1 MAAKRNLNNSTN
13 EDKTGTSKSSGKAR
27 KKDQTIEDKQRELSE
42 RCKTDIEKELKSK
55 RRRSSIILFA
65 IGVLMALFTIIGFI
79 GSLNRAEGDSLN
91 LLDMIYSFLC
101 GMFGFTVFFTGP
113 ILIYVAVLIA
123 TDKSRTSILTKILQ
137 LSGGIVI
144 LSTAI
149 QIFFVGSVG
158 EGTTDFFGAV
168 ASLYSDGTRL
178 TGGGIIGGVPAWLL
192 LLFGNVGAIVMII
205 LIAFVFVMLISRK
218 SLMDFL
224 GAVGKPVKKVAVTA
238 KEKHAQHKEEMEAYR
253 LEQEQQRLQAESERK
268 EKIIELESNAVGT
281 PATTLQE
288 RHDENIEEQKK
299 DSDNFINEINNY
311 NGKVSPKPEEAV
323 QQSNE
328 HLPEIAPES
337 DVHMSC
343 DKLPDLPVADN
354 NGSVQKAQSIT
365 ADKQED
371 SEPIPEYF
379 PPLPIYPPEEVNPV
393 EAALN
398 SFIEETNSE
407 QNSSV
412 QREEQFVNDVNA
424 PVAPPAEAPF
434 IADNTDSGI
443 AGTTTAGI
451 TDSAAEQ
458 EDNQDGD
465 TSDSDKLYT
474 VTLNEEDHPL
484 PPTALLDE
492 IMPGKAQEDIDR
504 ELETNANTIVEAL
517 RSFGVQTKCIGTC
530 RGPSVTRYEL
540 QPAAG
545 VKISK
550 ITGLADDISLNLA
563 SSGIRIEAPI
573 PNKPAVGIEV
583 PNKIRDTVPFRQLIE
598 SSDIAEKKSKLAAV
612 LGKDISGGIVI
623 ADIAEMPHLLIAGTT
638 GSGKSVC
645 VNSIIM
651 SILFRS
657 KPEDVKFIMIDP
669 KAVEFMAYNGIPH
682 LLIPVVTDP
691 KKAAGALN
699 WAVGEMLKRY
709 SMFSEYNVRNIHGY
723 NALAAKDPEMDKM
736 SQTVI
741 FIDELADLIMASKN
755 EVEDSICRLAQM
767 ARAAGMHLVIATQRP
782 TVDVVTGLI
791 KANIPSRIA
800 LKVSSGTDSR
810 VIMDEQGAEK
820 LLGKGDMLFKSVSMP
835 KPIRVQGCWI
845 SDKEVERVVD
855 FLKNKFEL
863 DYDDDV
869 MKEVERQAELVKG
882 NDKSSDSVGFESGDI
897 DVSDDK
903 LEDAIRIVVENG
915 QASVSTLQRKLKLGF
930 GRAARLVDVMEE
942 MGIVGPSQGSK
953 PREVLMTKEQYY
965 ERQMNKQQ

>member
-550 ITGLADDISLNLA
+550 ITGLADDIALNLA

-645 VNSIIM
+645 VN
-651 SILFRS
+651 
-657 KPEDVKFIMIDP
+657 V
-669 KAVEFMAYNGIPH
+669 IPH

-691 KKAAGALN
+691 KKAAGALT

>member
-1 MAAKRNLNNSTN
+1 MAAKRNISADTAKDTTKTN
-13 EDKTGTSKSSGKAR
+13 TRKRSNASDKNQQEYLER
-27 KKDQTIEDKQRELSE
+27 RREELEKQQR
-42 RCKTDIEKELKSK
+42 SK

-65 IGVLMALFTIIGFI
+65 IGVLLVLFTIIGLI
-79 GSLNRAEGDSLN
+79 SGMGRSEGDSLN
-91 LLDMIYSFLC
+91 MLDMIYSFLC
-101 GMFGFTVFFTGP
+101 GVFGFTVFFTGP
-113 ILIYVAVLIA
+113 ILIYVAILIA
-123 TDKSRTSILTKILQ
+123 TDKSRTSILTKLLQ

-158 EGTTDFFGAV
+158 EGTTDFIGAV

-178 TGGGIIGGVPAWLL
+178 TGGGIIGGLPAWILL
-192 LLFGNVGAIVMII
+192 MFGNVGAIVIII

-224 GAVGKPVKKVAVTA
+224 GAVGKPVKKAAVTA
-238 KEKHAQHKEEMEAYR
+238 KEKHAQHKEEMEALR
-253 LEQEQQRLQAESERK
+253 REQEQLRLQAESENK
-268 EKIIELESNAVGT
+268 ERLAQLEMNTVGSEK
-281 PATTLQE
+281 TTLKDRQK
-288 RHDENIEEQKK
+288 ENIEEQKK
-299 DSDNFINEINNY
+299 DSDNFINELKNY
-311 NGKVSPKPEEAV
+311 NGIVSPKPDEAV
-323 QQSNE
+323 QQSSE
-328 HLPEIAPES
+328 KLPDIAPES
-337 DVHMSC
+337 DIHTSC
-343 DKLPDLPVADN
+343 EKLPDLPAMTDKSADSTVEN
-354 NGSVQKAQSIT
+354 ADYEKQISNVNAESKDIVCDT
-365 ADKQED
+365 AGTVD
-371 SEPIPEYF
+371 EY
-379 PPLPIYPPEEVNPV
+379 PPLPDYPPEEVNPV

-398 SFIEETNSE
+398 SFIEEANGE
-407 QNSSV
+407 QETIR
-412 QREEQFVNDVNA
+412 QREEQFVNDVSTPVSEPVDTVVGKTIGDNA
-424 PVAPPAEAPF
+424 
-434 IADNTDSGI
+434 ADEHSD
-443 AGTTTAGI
+443 
-451 TDSAAEQ
+451 
-458 EDNQDGD
+458 EDEI
-465 TSDSDKLYT
+465 SEKLYT
-474 VTLNEEDHPL
+474 VTIDPDNHPL

-550 ITGLADDISLNLA
+550 ITGLADDIALNLA

-598 SSDIAEKKSKLAAV
+598 SNEIAEKKSKLAAV
-612 LGKDISGGIVI
+612 LGKDISGEIVI

-657 KPEDVKFIMIDP
+657 KPEEVRFIMIDP

-723 NALAAKDPEMDKM
+723 NSLADKDPDMKKM
-736 SQTVI
+736 EQIVI

-835 KPIRVQGCWI
+835 KPTRVQGCWI

>member
-1 MAAKRNLNNSTN
+1 MAAKRNISADTAKDTTKTN
-13 EDKTGTSKSSGKAR
+13 TKKRSNASDKNQQEYLERR
-27 KKDQTIEDKQRELSE
+27 KEELEKQQR
-42 RCKTDIEKELKSK
+42 SK

-65 IGVLMALFTIIGFI
+65 IGVLLVLFTIIGLI
-79 GSLNRAEGDSLN
+79 SGMGRSEGDSLN
-91 LLDMIYSFLC
+91 MLDMIYSFLC
-101 GMFGFTVFFTGP
+101 GVFGFTVFFTGP

-158 EGTTDFFGAV
+158 KGTTDFFGAV

-178 TGGGIIGGVPAWLL
+178 TGGGIIGGLPAWVLL
-192 LLFGNVGAIVMII
+192 MFGNVGAIVIII

-224 GAVGKPVKKVAVTA
+224 GAVGKPVKKAAVTA
-238 KEKHAQHKEEMEAYR
+238 KEKHAQHKEEMEALR
-253 LEQEQQRLQAESERK
+253 REQEQLRLQAESENK
-268 EKIIELESNAVGT
+268 ERLAQLEMNTVGSEK
-281 PATTLQE
+281 TTLKDRQK
-288 RHDENIEEQKK
+288 ENIEEQKK
-299 DSDNFINEINNY
+299 DSDNFINELKNY
-311 NGKVSPKPEEAV
+311 NGIVSPKPDEAV
-323 QQSNE
+323 RQSDE
-328 HLPEIAPES
+328 KLPDIAPES
-337 DVHMSC
+337 DIHTSFE
-343 DKLPDLPVADN
+343 KLPDLPAMTDKSTDSAVENADHEKQISN
-354 NGSVQKAQSIT
+354 VNAESKDIVCNT
-365 ADKQED
+365 AGTVDD
-371 SEPIPEYF
+371 Y
-379 PPLPIYPPEEVNPV
+379 PPLPDYPPEEVNPV

-398 SFIEETNSE
+398 SFIEEASSE
-407 QNSSV
+407 QETIR
-412 QREEQFVNDVNA
+412 QREEQFVNDVSA
-424 PVAPPAEAPF
+424 PVSESVDTVVGKTIGDNA
-434 IADNTDSGI
+434 ADEHSD
-443 AGTTTAGI
+443 
-451 TDSAAEQ
+451 
-458 EDNQDGD
+458 EDEI
-465 TSDSDKLYT
+465 SEKLYT
-474 VTLNEEDHPL
+474 VTIDPDDHPL

-550 ITGLADDISLNLA
+550 ITGLADDIALNLA

-598 SSDIAEKKSKLAAV
+598 SSEIAEKKSKLAAV
-612 LGKDISGGIVI
+612 LGKDISGEIVI

-657 KPEDVKFIMIDP
+657 KPEEVRFIMIDP

-723 NALAAKDPEMDKM
+723 NSLADKDPDMKKM
-736 SQTVI
+736 EQIVI

-835 KPIRVQGCWI
+835 KPTRVQGCWI

>member
-1 MAAKRNLNNSTN
+1 MAAKRNISADTAKDTTKTN
-13 EDKTGTSKSSGKAR
+13 TKKRSNASDKNQQEYLER
-27 KKDQTIEDKQRELSE
+27 RREELEKQQR
-42 RCKTDIEKELKSK
+42 SK

-65 IGVLMALFTIIGFI
+65 IGVLLVLFTIIGLI
-79 GSLNRAEGDSLN
+79 SGMGRSEGDSLN
-91 LLDMIYSFLC
+91 MLDMIYSFLC
-101 GMFGFTVFFTGP
+101 GVFGFTVFFTGP
-113 ILIYVAVLIA
+113 VLIYVAVLIA

-158 EGTTDFFGAV
+158 EGTTDFIGAV

-178 TGGGIIGGVPAWLL
+178 TGGGIIGGLPAWILL
-192 LLFGNVGAIVMII
+192 MFGNVGAIVIII

-224 GAVGKPVKKVAVTA
+224 GAVGKPVKKAAVTA
-238 KEKHAQHKEEMEAYR
+238 KEKHAQHKEEMEALR
-253 LEQEQQRLQAESERK
+253 REQEQLRLQAESENK
-268 EKIIELESNAVGT
+268 ERLAQLEMNTVGSEK
-281 PATTLQE
+281 TTLKDRQK
-288 RHDENIEEQKK
+288 ENIEEQKK
-299 DSDNFINEINNY
+299 DSDNFINELKNY
-311 NGKVSPKPEEAV
+311 NGIVSPKPDEAV
-323 QQSNE
+323 QQSGE
-328 HLPEIAPES
+328 KLPDIAPES
-337 DVHMSC
+337 DIHTSC
-343 DKLPDLPVADN
+343 EKLPDLPAMTDKSADSTVEN
-354 NGSVQKAQSIT
+354 ADYEKQISNVNAESKDIVCET
-365 ADKQED
+365 AGTVD
-371 SEPIPEYF
+371 EY
-379 PPLPIYPPEEVNPV
+379 PPLPDYPPEEVNPV

-398 SFIEETNSE
+398 SFIEEANGE
-407 QNSSV
+407 QETIR
-412 QREEQFVNDVNA
+412 QREEQFVNDVSA
-424 PVAPPAEAPF
+424 PVSEPVDTVVGKTIGDNA
-434 IADNTDSGI
+434 ADEHSD
-443 AGTTTAGI
+443 
-451 TDSAAEQ
+451 
-458 EDNQDGD
+458 EDEI
-465 TSDSDKLYT
+465 SEKLYT
-474 VTLNEEDHPL
+474 VTIDPDNHPL

-550 ITGLADDISLNLA
+550 ITGLADDIALNLA

-598 SSDIAEKKSKLAAV
+598 SNEIAEKKSKLAAV
-612 LGKDISGGIVI
+612 LGKDISGEIVI

-657 KPEDVKFIMIDP
+657 KPEEVRFIMIDP

-723 NALAAKDPEMDKM
+723 NSLADKDPDMKKM
-736 SQTVI
+736 EQIVI
-741 FIDELADLIMASKN
+741 FIDELADLIMALKN

-835 KPIRVQGCWI
+835 KPTRVQGCWI

>member
-1 MAAKRNLNNSTN
+1 MAAKRNISADTAKDTTKTN
-13 EDKTGTSKSSGKAR
+13 TRKRSNASDKNQQEYLER
-27 KKDQTIEDKQRELSE
+27 RREELEKQQR
-42 RCKTDIEKELKSK
+42 SK

-65 IGVLMALFTIIGFI
+65 IGVLLVLFTIIGLI
-79 GSLNRAEGDSLN
+79 SGMGRSEGDSLN
-91 LLDMIYSFLC
+91 MLDMIYSFLC
-101 GMFGFTVFFTGP
+101 GVFGFTVFFTGP
-113 ILIYVAVLIA
+113 VIIYVAVLIA

-158 EGTTDFFGAV
+158 EGTTDFIGAV

-178 TGGGIIGGVPAWLL
+178 TGGGIIGGLPAWILL
-192 LLFGNVGAIVMII
+192 MFGNVGAIVIII

-224 GAVGKPVKKVAVTA
+224 GAVGKPVKKAAVTA
-238 KEKHAQHKEEMEAYR
+238 KEKHAQHKEEMEALR
-253 LEQEQQRLQAESERK
+253 REQEQLRLQAESENK
-268 EKIIELESNAVGT
+268 ERLAQLEMNTVGSEK
-281 PATTLQE
+281 TTLKDRQK
-288 RHDENIEEQKK
+288 ENIEEQKK
-299 DSDNFINEINNY
+299 DSDNFINELKNY
-311 NGKVSPKPEEAV
+311 NGIVSPKPDEAV
-323 QQSNE
+323 QQSSE
-328 HLPEIAPES
+328 KLPDIAPES
-337 DVHMSC
+337 DIHTSC
-343 DKLPDLPVADN
+343 EKLPDLPAMTDKSADSTVEN
-354 NGSVQKAQSIT
+354 ADYEKQISNVNAESKDIVCDT
-365 ADKQED
+365 AGTVD
-371 SEPIPEYF
+371 EY
-379 PPLPIYPPEEVNPV
+379 PPLPDYPPEEVNPV

-398 SFIEETNSE
+398 SFIEEANGE
-407 QNSSV
+407 QETIR
-412 QREEQFVNDVNA
+412 QREEQFVNDVSTPVSEPVDTVVGKTIGDNA
-424 PVAPPAEAPF
+424 
-434 IADNTDSGI
+434 ADEHSD
-443 AGTTTAGI
+443 
-451 TDSAAEQ
+451 
-458 EDNQDGD
+458 EDEI
-465 TSDSDKLYT
+465 SEKLYT
-474 VTLNEEDHPL
+474 VTIDPDNHPL

-550 ITGLADDISLNLA
+550 ITGLADDIALNLA

-598 SSDIAEKKSKLAAV
+598 SNEIAEKKSKLAAV
-612 LGKDISGGIVI
+612 LGKDISGEIVI

-657 KPEDVKFIMIDP
+657 KPEEVRFIMIDP

-723 NALAAKDPEMDKM
+723 NSLADKDPDMKKM
-736 SQTVI
+736 EQIVI

-835 KPIRVQGCWI
+835 KPTRVQGCWI

-903 LEDAIRIVVENG
+903 LEDAIRIVAENG

>member
-1 MAAKRNLNNSTN
+1 MAAKRNISADTAKDTTKTN
-13 EDKTGTSKSSGKAR
+13 TKKRSNASDKNQQEYLER
-27 KKDQTIEDKQRELSE
+27 RREELEKQQR
-42 RCKTDIEKELKSK
+42 SK

-65 IGVLMALFTIIGFI
+65 IGVLLVLFTIIGLI
-79 GSLNRAEGDSLN
+79 SGMGRSEGDSLN
-91 LLDMIYSFLC
+91 MLDMIYSFLC
-101 GMFGFTVFFTGP
+101 GVFGFTVFFTGP
-113 ILIYVAVLIA
+113 VIIYVAVLIA

-158 EGTTDFFGAV
+158 EGTTDFIGAV

-178 TGGGIIGGVPAWLL
+178 TGGGIIGGLPAWILL
-192 LLFGNVGAIVMII
+192 MFGNVGAIVIII

-224 GAVGKPVKKVAVTA
+224 GAVGKPVKKAAVTA
-238 KEKHAQHKEEMEAYR
+238 KEKHAQHKEEMEALR
-253 LEQEQQRLQAESERK
+253 REQEQLKLQAESENK
-268 EKIIELESNAVGT
+268 ERLAQLEMNTVGSEK
-281 PATTLQE
+281 TTLKDRQK
-288 RHDENIEEQKK
+288 ENIEEQKK
-299 DSDNFINEINNY
+299 DSDNFINELKNY
-311 NGKVSPKPEEAV
+311 NGIVSPKPDEAV
-323 QQSNE
+323 QQSSE
-328 HLPEIAPES
+328 KLPDIAPES
-337 DVHMSC
+337 DIHTSC
-343 DKLPDLPVADN
+343 EKLPDLPAMTDKSADSTVEN
-354 NGSVQKAQSIT
+354 ADHEKQISNVNAESKDIVCDT
-365 ADKQED
+365 AGTVD
-371 SEPIPEYF
+371 EY
-379 PPLPIYPPEEVNPV
+379 PPLPDYPPEEVNPV

-398 SFIEETNSE
+398 SFIEEANGE
-407 QNSSV
+407 QETIR
-412 QREEQFVNDVNA
+412 QREEQFVNDVSA
-424 PVAPPAEAPF
+424 PVSEPVDTVVGKTIGDNA
-434 IADNTDSGI
+434 ADEHSD
-443 AGTTTAGI
+443 
-451 TDSAAEQ
+451 
-458 EDNQDGD
+458 EDEI
-465 TSDSDKLYT
+465 SEKLYT
-474 VTLNEEDHPL
+474 VTIDPDDHPL

-550 ITGLADDISLNLA
+550 ITGLADDIALNLA

-598 SSDIAEKKSKLAAV
+598 SNEIAEKKSKLAAV
-612 LGKDISGGIVI
+612 LGKDISGEIVI

-657 KPEDVKFIMIDP
+657 KPEEVRFIMIDP

-723 NALAAKDPEMDKM
+723 NSLADKDPDMKKM
-736 SQTVI
+736 EQIVI

-835 KPIRVQGCWI
+835 KPTRVQGCWI

>member
-1 MAAKRNLNNSTN
+1 MAAKRNISADTAKDTTKTN
-13 EDKTGTSKSSGKAR
+13 TKKRSNASDKNQQEYLER
-27 KKDQTIEDKQRELSE
+27 RREELEKQQR
-42 RCKTDIEKELKSK
+42 SK

-65 IGVLMALFTIIGFI
+65 IGVLLVLFTIIGLI
-79 GSLNRAEGDSLN
+79 SGMGRSEGDSLN
-91 LLDMIYSFLC
+91 MLDMIYSFLC
-101 GMFGFTVFFTGP
+101 GVFGFTVFFTGP
-113 ILIYVAVLIA
+113 VIIYVAVLIA

-158 EGTTDFFGAV
+158 EGTTDFIGAV

-178 TGGGIIGGVPAWLL
+178 TGGGIIGGLPAWILL
-192 LLFGNVGAIVMII
+192 MFGNVGAIVIII

-224 GAVGKPVKKVAVTA
+224 GAVGKPVKKAAVTA
-238 KEKHAQHKEEMEAYR
+238 KEKHAQHKEEMEALR
-253 LEQEQQRLQAESERK
+253 REQEQLRLQAESENK
-268 EKIIELESNAVGT
+268 ERLAQLEMNTVGSEK
-281 PATTLQE
+281 TTLKDRQK
-288 RHDENIEEQKK
+288 ENIEEQKK
-299 DSDNFINEINNY
+299 DSDNFINELKNY
-311 NGKVSPKPEEAV
+311 NGIVSPKPDEAV
-323 QQSNE
+323 QQSDE
-328 HLPEIAPES
+328 KLPDIAPES
-337 DVHMSC
+337 DIHTSC
-343 DKLPDLPVADN
+343 EKLPDLPAMTDKSTDSTVENADYEKQISN
-354 NGSVQKAQSIT
+354 VNAESKDIVCDT
-365 ADKQED
+365 AGTVD
-371 SEPIPEYF
+371 EY
-379 PPLPIYPPEEVNPV
+379 PPLPDYPPEEVNPV

-398 SFIEETNSE
+398 SFIEEANGE
-407 QNSSV
+407 QETIR
-412 QREEQFVNDVNA
+412 QREEQFVNDVSTPVSEPVDTVVGKTIGDNA
-424 PVAPPAEAPF
+424 
-434 IADNTDSGI
+434 ADEHSD
-443 AGTTTAGI
+443 
-451 TDSAAEQ
+451 
-458 EDNQDGD
+458 EDEI
-465 TSDSDKLYT
+465 SEKLYT
-474 VTLNEEDHPL
+474 VTIDPDNHPL

-550 ITGLADDISLNLA
+550 ITGLADDIALNLA

-598 SSDIAEKKSKLAAV
+598 SNEIAEKKSKLAAV
-612 LGKDISGGIVI
+612 LGKDISGEIVI

-657 KPEDVKFIMIDP
+657 KPEEVRFIMIDP

-723 NALAAKDPEMDKM
+723 NSLADKDPDMKKM
-736 SQTVI
+736 EQIVI

-835 KPIRVQGCWI
+835 KPTRVQGCWI

>member
-1 MAAKRNLNNSTN
+1 MAAKRNISADTAKDTTKTN
-13 EDKTGTSKSSGKAR
+13 TKKRSNASDKNQQEYLER
-27 KKDQTIEDKQRELSE
+27 RREELEKQQR
-42 RCKTDIEKELKSK
+42 SK

-65 IGVLMALFTIIGFI
+65 IGVLLVLFTIIGLI
-79 GSLNRAEGDSLN
+79 SGMGRSEGDSLN
-91 LLDMIYSFLC
+91 MLDMIYSFLC
-101 GMFGFTVFFTGP
+101 GVFGFTVFFTGP
-113 ILIYVAVLIA
+113 VLIYVAVLIA

-158 EGTTDFFGAV
+158 EGTTDFIGAV

-178 TGGGIIGGVPAWLL
+178 TGGGIIGGLPAWILL
-192 LLFGNVGAIVMII
+192 MFGNVGAIVIII

-224 GAVGKPVKKVAVTA
+224 GAVGKPVKKAAVTA
-238 KEKHAQHKEEMEAYR
+238 KEKHAQHKEEMEALR
-253 LEQEQQRLQAESERK
+253 REHEQLRLQAESENK
-268 EKIIELESNAVGT
+268 ERLAQLEMNTVGSEK
-281 PATTLQE
+281 TTLKDRQK
-288 RHDENIEEQKK
+288 ENIEEQKK
-299 DSDNFINEINNY
+299 DSDNFINELKNY
-311 NGKVSPKPEEAV
+311 NGIVSPKPDEAV
-323 QQSNE
+323 QQSDE
-328 HLPEIAPES
+328 KLPDIAPES
-337 DVHMSC
+337 DIHTSC
-343 DKLPDLPVADN
+343 EKLPDLPAMTDKSADSTVEN
-354 NGSVQKAQSIT
+354 ADYEKQISNVNAESKDIVCET
-365 ADKQED
+365 AGTVD
-371 SEPIPEYF
+371 EY
-379 PPLPIYPPEEVNPV
+379 PPLPDYPPEEVNPV

-398 SFIEETNSE
+398 SFIEEANGE
-407 QNSSV
+407 QKTIR
-412 QREEQFVNDVNA
+412 QREEQFVNDVSTPVSEPVDTVVGKTIGDNA
-424 PVAPPAEAPF
+424 ADEHSAEDE
-434 IADNTDSGI
+434 IS
-443 AGTTTAGI
+443 
-451 TDSAAEQ
+451 E
-458 EDNQDGD
+458 
-465 TSDSDKLYT
+465 KLYT
-474 VTLNEEDHPL
+474 VTIDPDNHPL

-550 ITGLADDISLNLA
+550 ITGLADDIALNLA

-598 SSDIAEKKSKLAAV
+598 SNEIAEKKSKLAAV
-612 LGKDISGGIVI
+612 LGKDISGEIVI

-657 KPEDVKFIMIDP
+657 KPEEVRFIMIDP

-723 NALAAKDPEMDKM
+723 NSLADKDPDMKKM
-736 SQTVI
+736 EQIVI

-835 KPIRVQGCWI
+835 KPTRVQGCWI

>member
-1 MAAKRNLNNSTN
+1 MAAKRNINADTAK
-13 EDKTGTSKSSGKAR
+13 DTAKTTKRQSNAEKKQQEYLERR
-27 KKDQTIEDKQRELSE
+27 KEEM
-42 RCKTDIEKELKSK
+42 EKEQRSK

-65 IGVLMALFTIIGFI
+65 IGVLLLLFTIIGLI
-79 GSLNRAEGDSLN
+79 SGMSRSEGDSLN
-91 LLDMIYSFLC
+91 MLDMIYSFLC
-101 GMFGFTVFFTGP
+101 GVFGFTVFFTGP
-113 ILIYVAVLIA
+113 IVIYVAVLIA
-123 TDKSRTSILTKILQ
+123 TDKSRTSIFTKVLQ
-137 LSGGIVI
+137 LSGGIII

-149 QIFFVGSVG
+149 QIIFVGSVG
-158 EGTTDFFGAV
+158 KGTTDFFGAIG
-168 ASLYSDGTRL
+168 SLYTDGVDL
-178 TGGGIIGGVPAWLL
+178 IGGGIIGGLPAWLL
-192 LLFGNVGAIVMII
+192 LLFGNVGAVVMII

-224 GAVGKPVKKVAVTA
+224 GAVGKPMKKAAVTA
-238 KEKHAQHKEEMEAYR
+238 KEKHAQHKEEMEALR
-253 LEQEQQRLQAESERK
+253 REQEQLRLQAESENK
-268 EKIIELESNAVGT
+268 ERLAQLEMNTVGSEK
-281 PATTLQE
+281 TTLKDRQK
-288 RHDENIEEQKK
+288 ENIKEQKK
-299 DSDNFINEINNY
+299 DSDNFINELNNY
-311 NGKVSPKPEEAV
+311 NGIVSPKPDEAV

-328 HLPEIAPES
+328 KLPDIAPES
-337 DVHMSC
+337 DIHTSC
-343 DKLPDLPVADN
+343 EKLPELPNTAKNIAENTAANTTDENRESKPAEEIKDTAAVAVN
-354 NGSVQKAQSIT
+354 T
-365 ADKQED
+365 ADD
-371 SEPIPEYF
+371 Y
-379 PPLPIYPPEEVNPV
+379 PPLPDYPPEEVNPV

-398 SFIEETNSE
+398 SFIEETNGE
-407 QNSSV
+407 QEAIR
-412 QREEQFVNDVNA
+412 QREEQFVSDVSA
-424 PVAPPAEAPF
+424 PVLHPAEPPAEE
-434 IADNTDSGI
+434 N
-443 AGTTTAGI
+443 TAGNDGI
-451 TDSAAEQ
+451 KQSGEDAE
-458 EDNQDGD
+458 
-465 TSDSDKLYT
+465 DKLYT
-474 VTLNEEDHPL
+474 VTIDPDDHPL

-492 IMPGKAQEDIDR
+492 IMPGKTQEDINK
-504 ELETNANTIVEAL
+504 ELETNATTIVEAL

-550 ITGLADDISLNLA
+550 ITGLADDIALNLA
-563 SSGIRIEAPI
+563 ASGIRIEAPI

-598 SSDIAEKKSKLAAV
+598 SPEIAEKKSKLAAV
-612 LGKDISGGIVI
+612 LGKDISGEIVI

-657 KPEDVKFIMIDP
+657 KPEEVRFIMIDP

-682 LLIPVVTDP
+682 LLIPVVTDA
-691 KKAAGALN
+691 KKAAGALS

-709 SMFSEYNVRNIHGY
+709 SLFSEYNVRNIHGY
-723 NALAAKDPEMDKM
+723 NSLADKDPDMKKM
-736 SQTVI
+736 EQIVI

-800 LKVSSGTDSR
+800 LKVSSGIDSR
-810 VIMDEQGAEK
+810 TIMDEQGAEK
-820 LLGKGDMLFKSVSMP
+820 LLGRGDMLFKSVSMP
-835 KPIRVQGCWI
+835 KPTRVQGCWI

-855 FLKNKFEL
+855 FLKTKFTL

-869 MKEVERQAELVKG
+869 IKEVERQAELVKG
-882 NDKSSDSVGFESGDI
+882 NDKSSDNSGFDSGDI

>member
-1 MAAKRNLNNSTN
+1 MAAKRNISADTAKDTTKTN
-13 EDKTGTSKSSGKAR
+13 TKKRSNASDKNQQEYLER
-27 KKDQTIEDKQRELSE
+27 RREELEKQQRA
-42 RCKTDIEKELKSK
+42 K

-65 IGVLMALFTIIGFI
+65 IGVLLVLFTIIGLI
-79 GSLNRAEGDSLN
+79 SGMSRSEGDSLN
-91 LLDMIYSFLC
+91 MLDMIYSFLC
-101 GMFGFTVFFTGP
+101 GVFGFTVFFTGP
-113 ILIYVAVLIA
+113 VLIYVAVLIA

-158 EGTTDFFGAV
+158 EGTTDFIGAV

-178 TGGGIIGGVPAWLL
+178 TGGGIIGGLPAWILL
-192 LLFGNVGAIVMII
+192 MFGNVGAIVIII

-224 GAVGKPVKKVAVTA
+224 GAVGKPVKKAAVTA
-238 KEKHAQHKEEMEAYR
+238 KEKHAQHKEEMEALR
-253 LEQEQQRLQAESERK
+253 REQEQLRLQAESENK
-268 EKIIELESNAVGT
+268 ERLAQLEMNTVGSEK
-281 PATTLQE
+281 TTLKDRQK
-288 RHDENIEEQKK
+288 ENIEEQKK
-299 DSDNFINEINNY
+299 DSDNFINELKNY
-311 NGKVSPKPEEAV
+311 NGIVSPKPDEAV
-323 QQSNE
+323 QQSSE
-328 HLPEIAPES
+328 KLPDIAPES
-337 DVHMSC
+337 DIHTSC
-343 DKLPDLPVADN
+343 EKLPDLPAMTDKSADSTVEN
-354 NGSVQKAQSIT
+354 ADYEKQISNVNAESKDIVCDT
-365 ADKQED
+365 AGTVD
-371 SEPIPEYF
+371 EY
-379 PPLPIYPPEEVNPV
+379 PPLPDYPPEEVNPV

-398 SFIEETNSE
+398 SFIEEANGE
-407 QNSSV
+407 QETIR
-412 QREEQFVNDVNA
+412 QREEQFVNDVSTPVSEPVDTVVGKTIGDNA
-424 PVAPPAEAPF
+424 
-434 IADNTDSGI
+434 ADEHSD
-443 AGTTTAGI
+443 
-451 TDSAAEQ
+451 
-458 EDNQDGD
+458 EDEI
-465 TSDSDKLYT
+465 SEKLYT
-474 VTLNEEDHPL
+474 VTIDPDNHPL

-550 ITGLADDISLNLA
+550 ITGLADDIALNLA

-598 SSDIAEKKSKLAAV
+598 SNEIAEKKSKLAAV
-612 LGKDISGGIVI
+612 LGKDISGEIVI

-657 KPEDVKFIMIDP
+657 KPEEVRFIMIDP

-723 NALAAKDPEMDKM
+723 NSLADKDPDMKKM
-736 SQTVI
+736 EQIVI

-835 KPIRVQGCWI
+835 KPTRVQGCWI

>member
-1 MAAKRNLNNSTN
+1 MAAKRNISADTAKDTTKTN
-13 EDKTGTSKSSGKAR
+13 TRKRSNASDKNQQEYLER
-27 KKDQTIEDKQRELSE
+27 RREELEKQQR
-42 RCKTDIEKELKSK
+42 SK

-65 IGVLMALFTIIGFI
+65 IGVLLVLFTIIGLI
-79 GSLNRAEGDSLN
+79 SGMGRSEGDSLN
-91 LLDMIYSFLC
+91 MLDMIYSFLC
-101 GMFGFTVFFTGP
+101 GVFGFTVFFTGP

-158 EGTTDFFGAV
+158 EGTTDFIGAV

-178 TGGGIIGGVPAWLL
+178 TGGGIIGGLPAWILL
-192 LLFGNVGAIVMII
+192 MFGNVGAIVIII

-224 GAVGKPVKKVAVTA
+224 GAVGKPVKKAAVTA
-238 KEKHAQHKEEMEAYR
+238 KEKHAQHKEEMEALR
-253 LEQEQQRLQAESERK
+253 REHEQLRLQAESENK
-268 EKIIELESNAVGT
+268 ERLAQLEMNTVGSEK
-281 PATTLQE
+281 TTLKDRQK
-288 RHDENIEEQKK
+288 ENIEEQKK
-299 DSDNFINEINNY
+299 DSDNFINELKNY
-311 NGKVSPKPEEAV
+311 NGIVSPKPDEAV
-323 QQSNE
+323 QQSGE
-328 HLPEIAPES
+328 KLPDIAPES
-337 DVHMSC
+337 DIHTSC
-343 DKLPDLPVADN
+343 EKLPDLPAMTDKSTDSTVENADYVKQISN
-354 NGSVQKAQSIT
+354 VNAESKDIVCDT
-365 ADKQED
+365 AGTVD
-371 SEPIPEYF
+371 EY
-379 PPLPIYPPEEVNPV
+379 PPLPDYPPEEVNPV

-398 SFIEETNSE
+398 SFIEETNGE
-407 QNSSV
+407 QETIR
-412 QREEQFVNDVNA
+412 QREEQFVNDVSA
-424 PVAPPAEAPF
+424 PVSEPVDTVVGKTIGDNA
-434 IADNTDSGI
+434 ADEHSD
-443 AGTTTAGI
+443 
-451 TDSAAEQ
+451 
-458 EDNQDGD
+458 EDEI
-465 TSDSDKLYT
+465 SEKLYT
-474 VTLNEEDHPL
+474 VTIDPDNHPL

-550 ITGLADDISLNLA
+550 ITGLADDIALNLA

-598 SSDIAEKKSKLAAV
+598 SNEIAEKKSKLAAV
-612 LGKDISGGIVI
+612 LGKDISGEIVI

-657 KPEDVKFIMIDP
+657 KPEEVRFIMIDP

-723 NALAAKDPEMDKM
+723 NSLADKDPDMKKM
-736 SQTVI
+736 EQIVI

-835 KPIRVQGCWI
+835 KPTRVQGCWI

>member
-1 MAAKRNLNNSTN
+1 MAAKRNISADTAKDTTKTN
-13 EDKTGTSKSSGKAR
+13 TKKRSNASDKNQQEYLERR
-27 KKDQTIEDKQRELSE
+27 KEELEKQQR
-42 RCKTDIEKELKSK
+42 SK

-65 IGVLMALFTIIGFI
+65 IGVLLVLFTIIGLI
-79 GSLNRAEGDSLN
+79 SGMGRSEGDSLN
-91 LLDMIYSFLC
+91 MLDMIYSFLC
-101 GMFGFTVFFTGP
+101 GVFGFTVFFTGP

-158 EGTTDFFGAV
+158 KGTTDFIGAV

-178 TGGGIIGGVPAWLL
+178 TGGGIIGGLPAWVLL
-192 LLFGNVGAIVMII
+192 MFGNVGAIVIII

-224 GAVGKPVKKVAVTA
+224 GAVGKPVKKAAVTA
-238 KEKHAQHKEEMEAYR
+238 KEKHAQHKEEMEALR
-253 LEQEQQRLQAESERK
+253 REHEQLRLQAESENK
-268 EKIIELESNAVGT
+268 ERLAQLEMNTVGSEK
-281 PATTLQE
+281 TTLKDRQK
-288 RHDENIEEQKK
+288 ENIEEQKK
-299 DSDNFINEINNY
+299 DSDNFINELKNY
-311 NGKVSPKPEEAV
+311 NGIVSPKPDEAV
-323 QQSNE
+323 RQSDE
-328 HLPEIAPES
+328 KLPDIAPES
-337 DVHMSC
+337 DIHTSC
-343 DKLPDLPVADN
+343 DKLPDLPAMTDKSTDSAVENADHEK
-354 NGSVQKAQSIT
+354 QKSNVNAESKDIVCNT
-365 ADKQED
+365 AGTFD
-371 SEPIPEYF
+371 EY
-379 PPLPIYPPEEVNPV
+379 PPLPDYPPEEVNPV

-398 SFIEETNSE
+398 SFIEEANGE
-407 QNSSV
+407 QETIR
-412 QREEQFVNDVNA
+412 QREEQFVNDVSA
-424 PVAPPAEAPF
+424 PVSEPVDTVVGKTIGDNA
-434 IADNTDSGI
+434 ADEHSD
-443 AGTTTAGI
+443 
-451 TDSAAEQ
+451 
-458 EDNQDGD
+458 EDEI
-465 TSDSDKLYT
+465 SEKLYT
-474 VTLNEEDHPL
+474 VTIDPDDHPL

-550 ITGLADDISLNLA
+550 ITGLADDIALNLA

-583 PNKIRDTVPFRQLIE
+583 PNRIRDTVPFRQLIE
-598 SSDIAEKKSKLAAV
+598 SNEIAEKKSKLAAV
-612 LGKDISGGIVI
+612 LGKDISGEIVI

-657 KPEDVKFIMIDP
+657 KPEEVRFIMIDP

-723 NALAAKDPEMDKM
+723 NSLADKDPDMKKM
-736 SQTVI
+736 EQIVI

-835 KPIRVQGCWI
+835 KPTRVQGCWI

>member
-1 MAAKRNLNNSTN
+1 MAAKRNISADTAKDTTKTN
-13 EDKTGTSKSSGKAR
+13 TRKRSNASDKNQQEYLER
-27 KKDQTIEDKQRELSE
+27 RREELEKQQR
-42 RCKTDIEKELKSK
+42 SK

-65 IGVLMALFTIIGFI
+65 IGVLLVLFTIIGLI
-79 GSLNRAEGDSLN
+79 SGMGRSEGDSLN
-91 LLDMIYSFLC
+91 MLDMIYSFLC
-101 GMFGFTVFFTGP
+101 GVFGFTVFFTGP

-123 TDKSRTSILTKILQ
+123 TDKSRTSILTKLLQ

-178 TGGGIIGGVPAWLL
+178 TGGGIIGGLPAWILL
-192 LLFGNVGAIVMII
+192 MFGNVGAIVIII

-224 GAVGKPVKKVAVTA
+224 GAVGKPVKKAAVTA
-238 KEKHAQHKEEMEAYR
+238 KEKHAQHKEEMEALR
-253 LEQEQQRLQAESERK
+253 REHEQLRLQAESENK
-268 EKIIELESNAVGT
+268 ERLAQLEMNTVGSEK
-281 PATTLQE
+281 TTLKDRQK
-288 RHDENIEEQKK
+288 ENIEEQKK
-299 DSDNFINEINNY
+299 DSDNFINELKNY
-311 NGKVSPKPEEAV
+311 NGIVSPKPDEAV
-323 QQSNE
+323 QQSGE
-328 HLPEIAPES
+328 KLPDIAPES
-337 DVHMSC
+337 DIHTSC
-343 DKLPDLPVADN
+343 EKLPDLPAMTDKSADSTVEN
-354 NGSVQKAQSIT
+354 ADYEKQISNVSAESKDIVCDT
-365 ADKQED
+365 AGTVD
-371 SEPIPEYF
+371 EY
-379 PPLPIYPPEEVNPV
+379 PPLPDYPPEEVNPV

-398 SFIEETNSE
+398 SFIEEANGE
-407 QNSSV
+407 QETIR
-412 QREEQFVNDVNA
+412 QREEQFVNDVSA
-424 PVAPPAEAPF
+424 PVSESVDTVVGKTIGDNA
-434 IADNTDSGI
+434 ADEHSD
-443 AGTTTAGI
+443 
-451 TDSAAEQ
+451 
-458 EDNQDGD
+458 EDEI
-465 TSDSDKLYT
+465 SEKLYT
-474 VTLNEEDHPL
+474 VTIDLDNHPL

-550 ITGLADDISLNLA
+550 ITGLADDIALNLA

-598 SSDIAEKKSKLAAV
+598 SNEIAEKKSKLAAV
-612 LGKDISGGIVI
+612 LGKDISGEIVI

-657 KPEDVKFIMIDP
+657 KPEEVRFIMIDP

-723 NALAAKDPEMDKM
+723 NSLADKDPDMKKM
-736 SQTVI
+736 EQIVI

-835 KPIRVQGCWI
+835 KPTRVQGCWI

>member
-1 MAAKRNLNNSTN
+1 MAAKRNISADTAKDTTKTN
-13 EDKTGTSKSSGKAR
+13 TRKRSNASDKNQQEYLER
-27 KKDQTIEDKQRELSE
+27 RREELEKQQR
-42 RCKTDIEKELKSK
+42 SK

-65 IGVLMALFTIIGFI
+65 IGVLLVLFTIIGLI
-79 GSLNRAEGDSLN
+79 SGMGRSEGDSLN
-91 LLDMIYSFLC
+91 MLDMIYSFLC
-101 GMFGFTVFFTGP
+101 GVFGFTVFFTGP
-113 ILIYVAVLIA
+113 VIIYVAVLIA

-158 EGTTDFFGAV
+158 EGTTDFIGAV

-178 TGGGIIGGVPAWLL
+178 TGGGIIGGLPAWILL
-192 LLFGNVGAIVMII
+192 MFGNVGAIVIII

-224 GAVGKPVKKVAVTA
+224 GAVGKPVKKAAVTA
-238 KEKHAQHKEEMEAYR
+238 KEKHAQHKEEMEALR
-253 LEQEQQRLQAESERK
+253 REQEQLRLQAESENK
-268 EKIIELESNAVGT
+268 ERLAQLEMNTVGSEK
-281 PATTLQE
+281 TTLKDRQK
-288 RHDENIEEQKK
+288 ENIEEQKK
-299 DSDNFINEINNY
+299 DSDNFINELKNY
-311 NGKVSPKPEEAV
+311 NGIVSPKPDEAV
-323 QQSNE
+323 QQSSE
-328 HLPEIAPES
+328 KLPDIAPES
-337 DVHMSC
+337 DIHTSC
-343 DKLPDLPVADN
+343 EKLPDLPAMTDKSADSTVEN
-354 NGSVQKAQSIT
+354 ADYEKQISNVNAESKDIVCDT
-365 ADKQED
+365 AGTVD
-371 SEPIPEYF
+371 EY
-379 PPLPIYPPEEVNPV
+379 PPLPDYPPEEVNPV

-398 SFIEETNSE
+398 SFIEEANGE
-407 QNSSV
+407 QETIR
-412 QREEQFVNDVNA
+412 QREEQFVNDVSA
-424 PVAPPAEAPF
+424 PVSEPVDTVVGKTIGDNA
-434 IADNTDSGI
+434 ADEHSD
-443 AGTTTAGI
+443 
-451 TDSAAEQ
+451 
-458 EDNQDGD
+458 EDEI
-465 TSDSDKLYT
+465 SEKLYT
-474 VTLNEEDHPL
+474 VTIDPDNHPL

-550 ITGLADDISLNLA
+550 ITGLADDIALNLA

-598 SSDIAEKKSKLAAV
+598 SNEIAEKKSKLAAV
-612 LGKDISGGIVI
+612 LGKDISGEIVI

-657 KPEDVKFIMIDP
+657 KPEEVRFIMIDP

-723 NALAAKDPEMDKM
+723 NALADKDPDMKKM
-736 SQTVI
+736 EQIVI

-835 KPIRVQGCWI
+835 KPTRVQGCWI

>member
-1 MAAKRNLNNSTN
+1 MAAKRNISADTAKDTTKTN
-13 EDKTGTSKSSGKAR
+13 TKKRSNASDKNQQEYLER
-27 KKDQTIEDKQRELSE
+27 RREELEKQQRA
-42 RCKTDIEKELKSK
+42 K

-65 IGVLMALFTIIGFI
+65 IGVLLVLFTIIGLI
-79 GSLNRAEGDSLN
+79 SGMSRSEGDSLN
-91 LLDMIYSFLC
+91 MLDMIYSFLC
-101 GMFGFTVFFTGP
+101 GVFGFTVFFTGP

-158 EGTTDFFGAV
+158 EGTTDFIGAV

-178 TGGGIIGGVPAWLL
+178 TGGGIIGGLPAWILL
-192 LLFGNVGAIVMII
+192 MFGNVGAIVIII

-224 GAVGKPVKKVAVTA
+224 GAVGKPVKKAAVTA
-238 KEKHAQHKEEMEAYR
+238 KEKHAQHKEEMEALR
-253 LEQEQQRLQAESERK
+253 REQEQLKLQAESENK
-268 EKIIELESNAVGT
+268 ERLAQLEMNTVGSEK
-281 PATTLQE
+281 TTLKDRQK
-288 RHDENIEEQKK
+288 ENIEEQKK
-299 DSDNFINEINNY
+299 DSDNFINELKNY
-311 NGKVSPKPEEAV
+311 NGIVSPKPDEAV
-323 QQSNE
+323 QQSDE
-328 HLPEIAPES
+328 KLPDIAPES
-337 DVHMSC
+337 DIHTSC
-343 DKLPDLPVADN
+343 EKLPDLPAMTDKSTDSTVENADYEKQISN
-354 NGSVQKAQSIT
+354 VNAESKDIVCDT
-365 ADKQED
+365 AGTVD
-371 SEPIPEYF
+371 EY
-379 PPLPIYPPEEVNPV
+379 PPLPDYPPEEVNPV

-398 SFIEETNSE
+398 SFIEEANGE
-407 QNSSV
+407 QETIR
-412 QREEQFVNDVNA
+412 QREEQFVNDVSA
-424 PVAPPAEAPF
+424 PVSEPVDTVVGKTIGDNA
-434 IADNTDSGI
+434 ADEHSD
-443 AGTTTAGI
+443 
-451 TDSAAEQ
+451 
-458 EDNQDGD
+458 EDEI
-465 TSDSDKLYT
+465 SEKLYT
-474 VTLNEEDHPL
+474 VTIDPDNHPL

-550 ITGLADDISLNLA
+550 ITGLADDIALNLA

-598 SSDIAEKKSKLAAV
+598 SNEIAEKKSKLAAV
-612 LGKDISGGIVI
+612 LGKDISGEIVI

-657 KPEDVKFIMIDP
+657 KPEEVRFIMIDP

-723 NALAAKDPEMDKM
+723 NSLADKDPDMKKM
-736 SQTVI
+736 EQIVI

-835 KPIRVQGCWI
+835 KPTRVQGCWI

>member
-1 MAAKRNLNNSTN
+1 MAAKRNISADTAKDTTKTN
-13 EDKTGTSKSSGKAR
+13 TRKRSNASDKNQQEYLER
-27 KKDQTIEDKQRELSE
+27 RREELEKQQR
-42 RCKTDIEKELKSK
+42 SK

-65 IGVLMALFTIIGFI
+65 IGVLLVLFTIIGLI
-79 GSLNRAEGDSLN
+79 SGMGRSEGDSLN
-91 LLDMIYSFLC
+91 MLDMIYSFLC
-101 GMFGFTVFFTGP
+101 GVFGFTVFFTGP

-123 TDKSRTSILTKILQ
+123 TDKSRTSILTKLLQ

-158 EGTTDFFGAV
+158 EGTTDFIGAV

-178 TGGGIIGGVPAWLL
+178 TGGGIIGGLPAWILL
-192 LLFGNVGAIVMII
+192 MFGNVGAIVIII

-224 GAVGKPVKKVAVTA
+224 GAVGKPVKKAAVTA
-238 KEKHAQHKEEMEAYR
+238 KEKHAQHKEEMEALR
-253 LEQEQQRLQAESERK
+253 REQEQLRLQAESENK
-268 EKIIELESNAVGT
+268 ERLAQLEMNTVGSEK
-281 PATTLQE
+281 TTLKDRQK
-288 RHDENIEEQKK
+288 ENIEEQKK
-299 DSDNFINEINNY
+299 DSDNFINELKNY
-311 NGKVSPKPEEAV
+311 NGIVSPKPDEAV
-323 QQSNE
+323 QQSGE
-328 HLPEIAPES
+328 KLPDIAPES
-337 DVHMSC
+337 DIHTSC
-343 DKLPDLPVADN
+343 EKLPDLPAMTDKSADSTVEN
-354 NGSVQKAQSIT
+354 
-365 ADKQED
+365 ADYEKQISNVNAESKD
-371 SEPIPEYF
+371 IVCDTPGTVDEY
-379 PPLPIYPPEEVNPV
+379 PPLPDYPPEEVNPV

-398 SFIEETNSE
+398 SFIEEANGE
-407 QNSSV
+407 QETIR
-412 QREEQFVNDVNA
+412 QREEQFVNDVSA
-424 PVAPPAEAPF
+424 PVSEPVDTVVGKTIGDNA
-434 IADNTDSGI
+434 ADEHSD
-443 AGTTTAGI
+443 
-451 TDSAAEQ
+451 
-458 EDNQDGD
+458 EDEI
-465 TSDSDKLYT
+465 SEKLYT
-474 VTLNEEDHPL
+474 VTIDPDNHPL

-550 ITGLADDISLNLA
+550 ITGLADDIALNLA

-598 SSDIAEKKSKLAAV
+598 SNEIAEKKSKLAAV
-612 LGKDISGGIVI
+612 LGKDISGEIVI

-657 KPEDVKFIMIDP
+657 KPEEVRFIMIDP

-723 NALAAKDPEMDKM
+723 NSLADKDPDMKKM
-736 SQTVI
+736 EQIVI

-835 KPIRVQGCWI
+835 KPTRVQGCWI

>member
-1 MAAKRNLNNSTN
+1 MAAKRNISADTAKDTTKTN
-13 EDKTGTSKSSGKAR
+13 TRKRSNASDKNQQEYLER
-27 KKDQTIEDKQRELSE
+27 RREELEKQQR
-42 RCKTDIEKELKSK
+42 SK

-65 IGVLMALFTIIGFI
+65 IGVLLVLFTIIGLI
-79 GSLNRAEGDSLN
+79 SGMGRSEGDSLN
-91 LLDMIYSFLC
+91 MLDMIYSFLC
-101 GMFGFTVFFTGP
+101 GVFGFTVFFTGP

-158 EGTTDFFGAV
+158 EGTTDFIGAV

-178 TGGGIIGGVPAWLL
+178 TGGGIIGGLPAWILL
-192 LLFGNVGAIVMII
+192 MFGNVGAIVIII

-224 GAVGKPVKKVAVTA
+224 GAVGKPVKKAAVTA
-238 KEKHAQHKEEMEAYR
+238 KEKHAQHKEEMEALR
-253 LEQEQQRLQAESERK
+253 REQEQLKLQAESENKERLAQLEMNTVGS
-268 EKIIELESNAVGT
+268 EKI
-281 PATTLQE
+281 TLKDRQK
-288 RHDENIEEQKK
+288 ENIEEQKK
-299 DSDNFINEINNY
+299 DSDNFINELKNY
-311 NGKVSPKPEEAV
+311 NGIVSPKPDEAV
-323 QQSNE
+323 QQSDE
-328 HLPEIAPES
+328 KLPDIAPES
-337 DVHMSC
+337 DIHTSC
-343 DKLPDLPVADN
+343 EKLPDLPAMTDKSADSTVEN
-354 NGSVQKAQSIT
+354 ADYEKQISNVSAESKDIVCDT
-365 ADKQED
+365 AGTVD
-371 SEPIPEYF
+371 EY
-379 PPLPIYPPEEVNPV
+379 PPLPDYPPEEVNPV

-398 SFIEETNSE
+398 SFIEEANGE
-407 QNSSV
+407 QETIR
-412 QREEQFVNDVNA
+412 QREEQFVNDVSA
-424 PVAPPAEAPF
+424 PVSEPVDTVVGKTIGDNA
-434 IADNTDSGI
+434 ADEHSD
-443 AGTTTAGI
+443 
-451 TDSAAEQ
+451 
-458 EDNQDGD
+458 EDEI
-465 TSDSDKLYT
+465 SEKLYT
-474 VTLNEEDHPL
+474 VTIDPDNHPL

-550 ITGLADDISLNLA
+550 ITGLADDIALNLA

-598 SSDIAEKKSKLAAV
+598 SNEIAEKKSKLAAV
-612 LGKDISGGIVI
+612 LGKDISGEIVI

-657 KPEDVKFIMIDP
+657 KPEEVRFIMIDP

-723 NALAAKDPEMDKM
+723 NSLADKDPDMKKM
-736 SQTVI
+736 EQIVI

-835 KPIRVQGCWI
+835 KPTRVQGCWI

>member
-1 MAAKRNLNNSTN
+1 MAAKRNISADTAKDTTKTN
-13 EDKTGTSKSSGKAR
+13 TKKRSNASDKNQQEYLERR
-27 KKDQTIEDKQRELSE
+27 KEELEKQQR
-42 RCKTDIEKELKSK
+42 SK

-65 IGVLMALFTIIGFI
+65 IGVLLVLFTIIGLI
-79 GSLNRAEGDSLN
+79 SGMGRSEGDSLN
-91 LLDMIYSFLC
+91 MLDMIYSFLC
-101 GMFGFTVFFTGP
+101 GVFGFTVFFTGP

-158 EGTTDFFGAV
+158 KGTTDFFGAV

-178 TGGGIIGGVPAWLL
+178 TGGGIIGGLPAWVLL
-192 LLFGNVGAIVMII
+192 MFGNVGAIVIII

-224 GAVGKPVKKVAVTA
+224 GAVGKPVKKAAVTA
-238 KEKHAQHKEEMEAYR
+238 KEKHAQHKEEMEALR
-253 LEQEQQRLQAESERK
+253 REQEQLRLQAESENK
-268 EKIIELESNAVGT
+268 ERLAQLEMNTVGSEK
-281 PATTLQE
+281 TTLKDRQK
-288 RHDENIEEQKK
+288 ENIEEQKK
-299 DSDNFINEINNY
+299 DSDNFINELKNY
-311 NGKVSPKPEEAV
+311 NGIVSPKPDEAV
-323 QQSNE
+323 RQSDE
-328 HLPEIAPES
+328 KLPDIAPES
-337 DVHMSC
+337 DIHTSC
-343 DKLPDLPVADN
+343 DKLPDLPAMTDKSTDSAVENADHEK
-354 NGSVQKAQSIT
+354 QKSNVNAESKDIVCNT
-365 ADKQED
+365 AGTVD
-371 SEPIPEYF
+371 EY
-379 PPLPIYPPEEVNPV
+379 PPLPDYPPEEVNPV

-398 SFIEETNSE
+398 SFIEEANGE
-407 QNSSV
+407 QETIR
-412 QREEQFVNDVNA
+412 QREEQFVNDVSA
-424 PVAPPAEAPF
+424 PVSEPVDTVVGKTIGDNA
-434 IADNTDSGI
+434 ADEHSD
-443 AGTTTAGI
+443 
-451 TDSAAEQ
+451 
-458 EDNQDGD
+458 EDEI
-465 TSDSDKLYT
+465 SEKLYT
-474 VTLNEEDHPL
+474 VTIDPDDHPL

-550 ITGLADDISLNLA
+550 ITGLADDIALNLA

-583 PNKIRDTVPFRQLIE
+583 PNRIRDTVPFRQLIE
-598 SSDIAEKKSKLAAV
+598 SNEIAEKKSKLAAV
-612 LGKDISGGIVI
+612 LGKDISGEIVI

-657 KPEDVKFIMIDP
+657 KPEEVRFIMIDP

-723 NALAAKDPEMDKM
+723 NSLADKDPDMKKM
-736 SQTVI
+736 EQIVI

-835 KPIRVQGCWI
+835 KPTRVQGCWI

>member
-1 MAAKRNLNNSTN
+1 MAAKRNISADTAKDTTKTN
-13 EDKTGTSKSSGKAR
+13 TKKRSNASDKNQQEYLER
-27 KKDQTIEDKQRELSE
+27 RREELEKQQR
-42 RCKTDIEKELKSK
+42 SK

-65 IGVLMALFTIIGFI
+65 IGVLLVLFTIIGLI
-79 GSLNRAEGDSLN
+79 SGMGRSEGDSLN
-91 LLDMIYSFLC
+91 MLDMIYSFLC
-101 GMFGFTVFFTGP
+101 GVFGFTVFFTGP
-113 ILIYVAVLIA
+113 VLIYVAVLIA

-158 EGTTDFFGAV
+158 KGTTDFFGAV

-178 TGGGIIGGVPAWLL
+178 TGGGIIGGLPAWILL
-192 LLFGNVGAIVMII
+192 MFGNVGAIVIII

-224 GAVGKPVKKVAVTA
+224 GAVGKPVKKAAVTA
-238 KEKHAQHKEEMEAYR
+238 KEKHAQHKEEMEALR
-253 LEQEQQRLQAESERK
+253 REQEQLRLQAESENK
-268 EKIIELESNAVGT
+268 ERLAQLEMNTVGSEK
-281 PATTLQE
+281 TTLKDRQK
-288 RHDENIEEQKK
+288 ENIEEQKK
-299 DSDNFINEINNY
+299 DSDNFINELKNY
-311 NGKVSPKPEEAV
+311 NGIVSPKPDEAV
-323 QQSNE
+323 QQSDE
-328 HLPEIAPES
+328 KLPDIAPES
-337 DVHMSC
+337 DIHTSC
-343 DKLPDLPVADN
+343 EKLPDLPAMTDKSADSTVEN
-354 NGSVQKAQSIT
+354 
-365 ADKQED
+365 ADYEKQISNVNAESKD
-371 SEPIPEYF
+371 IVCDIAGTVDEY
-379 PPLPIYPPEEVNPV
+379 PPLPDYPPEEVNPV

-398 SFIEETNSE
+398 SFIEEANGE
-407 QNSSV
+407 QETIR
-412 QREEQFVNDVNA
+412 QREEQFVNDVSA
-424 PVAPPAEAPF
+424 PVSEPVDTVVGKTIGDNA
-434 IADNTDSGI
+434 ADEHSD
-443 AGTTTAGI
+443 
-451 TDSAAEQ
+451 
-458 EDNQDGD
+458 EDEI
-465 TSDSDKLYT
+465 SEKLYT
-474 VTLNEEDHPL
+474 VTIDPDNHPL

-492 IMPGKAQEDIDR
+492 IMPGKAPEDIDR

-550 ITGLADDISLNLA
+550 ITGLADDIALNLA

-598 SSDIAEKKSKLAAV
+598 SNEIAEKKSKLAAV
-612 LGKDISGGIVI
+612 LGKDISGEIVI

-657 KPEDVKFIMIDP
+657 KPEEVRFIMIDP

-723 NALAAKDPEMDKM
+723 NSLADKDPDMKKM
-736 SQTVI
+736 EQIVI

-835 KPIRVQGCWI
+835 KPTRVQGCWI

>member
-1 MAAKRNLNNSTN
+1 MAAKRNISADTAKDTTKTN
-13 EDKTGTSKSSGKAR
+13 TRKRSNASDKNQQEYLER
-27 KKDQTIEDKQRELSE
+27 RREELEKQQR
-42 RCKTDIEKELKSK
+42 SK

-65 IGVLMALFTIIGFI
+65 IGVLLVLFTIIGLI
-79 GSLNRAEGDSLN
+79 SGMGRSEGDSLN
-91 LLDMIYSFLC
+91 MLDMIYSFLC
-101 GMFGFTVFFTGP
+101 GVFGFTVFFTGP
-113 ILIYVAVLIA
+113 VIIYVAVLIA

-158 EGTTDFFGAV
+158 EGTTDFIGAV

-178 TGGGIIGGVPAWLL
+178 TGGGIIGGLPAWILL
-192 LLFGNVGAIVMII
+192 MFGNVGAIVIII

-224 GAVGKPVKKVAVTA
+224 GAVGKPVKKAAVTA
-238 KEKHAQHKEEMEAYR
+238 KEKHAQHKEEMEALR
-253 LEQEQQRLQAESERK
+253 REQEQLRLQAESENK
-268 EKIIELESNAVGT
+268 ERLAQLEMNTVGSEK
-281 PATTLQE
+281 TTLKDRQK
-288 RHDENIEEQKK
+288 ENIEEQKK
-299 DSDNFINEINNY
+299 DSDNFINELKNY
-311 NGKVSPKPEEAV
+311 NGIVSPKPDEAV
-323 QQSNE
+323 QQSSE
-328 HLPEIAPES
+328 KLPDIAPES
-337 DVHMSC
+337 DIHTSC
-343 DKLPDLPVADN
+343 EKLPDLPAMTDKSADSTVEN
-354 NGSVQKAQSIT
+354 ADYEKQISNVNAESKDIVCDT
-365 ADKQED
+365 AGTVD
-371 SEPIPEYF
+371 EY
-379 PPLPIYPPEEVNPV
+379 PPLPDYPPEEVNPV

-398 SFIEETNSE
+398 SFIEEANGE
-407 QNSSV
+407 QETIR
-412 QREEQFVNDVNA
+412 QREEQFVNDVSTPVSEPVDTVVGKTIGDNA
-424 PVAPPAEAPF
+424 
-434 IADNTDSGI
+434 ADEHSD
-443 AGTTTAGI
+443 
-451 TDSAAEQ
+451 
-458 EDNQDGD
+458 EDEI
-465 TSDSDKLYT
+465 SEKLYT
-474 VTLNEEDHPL
+474 VTIDPDNHPL

-550 ITGLADDISLNLA
+550 ITGLADDIALNLA

-598 SSDIAEKKSKLAAV
+598 SNEIAEKKSKLAAV
-612 LGKDISGGIVI
+612 LGKDISGEIVI

-645 VNSIIM
+645 VNSIIL

-657 KPEDVKFIMIDP
+657 KPEEVRFIMSDP

-723 NALAAKDPEMDKM
+723 NSLADKDPDMKKM
-736 SQTVI
+736 EQIVI

-835 KPIRVQGCWI
+835 KPTRVQGCWI

>member
-1 MAAKRNLNNSTN
+1 MAAKRNISADTAKDTTKTN
-13 EDKTGTSKSSGKAR
+13 TRKRSNASDKNQQEYLER
-27 KKDQTIEDKQRELSE
+27 RREELEKQQR
-42 RCKTDIEKELKSK
+42 SK

-65 IGVLMALFTIIGFI
+65 IGVLLVLFTIIGLI
-79 GSLNRAEGDSLN
+79 SGMGRSEGDSLN
-91 LLDMIYSFLC
+91 MLDMIYSFLC
-101 GMFGFTVFFTGP
+101 GVFGFTVFFTGP
-113 ILIYVAVLIA
+113 VLIYVAVLIA

-158 EGTTDFFGAV
+158 EGTTDFIGAV

-178 TGGGIIGGVPAWLL
+178 TGGGIIGGLPAWILL
-192 LLFGNVGAIVMII
+192 MFGNVGAIVIII

-224 GAVGKPVKKVAVTA
+224 GAVGKPVKKAAVTA
-238 KEKHAQHKEEMEAYR
+238 KEKHAQHKEEMEALR
-253 LEQEQQRLQAESERK
+253 REQEQLRLQAESENK
-268 EKIIELESNAVGT
+268 ERLAQLEMNTVGSEK
-281 PATTLQE
+281 TTLKDRQK
-288 RHDENIEEQKK
+288 ENIEEQKK
-299 DSDNFINEINNY
+299 DSDNFINELKNY
-311 NGKVSPKPEEAV
+311 NGIVSPKPDEAV
-323 QQSNE
+323 QQSSE
-328 HLPEIAPES
+328 KLPDIAPES
-337 DVHMSC
+337 DIHTSC
-343 DKLPDLPVADN
+343 EKLPDLPAMTDKSADSTVEN
-354 NGSVQKAQSIT
+354 ADYEKQISNVNAESKDIVCDT
-365 ADKQED
+365 AGTVD
-371 SEPIPEYF
+371 EY
-379 PPLPIYPPEEVNPV
+379 PPLPDYPPEEVNPV

-398 SFIEETNSE
+398 SFIEEANGE
-407 QNSSV
+407 QETIR
-412 QREEQFVNDVNA
+412 QREEQFVNDVSA
-424 PVAPPAEAPF
+424 PVSEPVDTVVGKTIGDNAADEHSAEDE
-434 IADNTDSGI
+434 IS
-443 AGTTTAGI
+443 
-451 TDSAAEQ
+451 E
-458 EDNQDGD
+458 
-465 TSDSDKLYT
+465 KLYT
-474 VTLNEEDHPL
+474 VTIDPDNHPL

-550 ITGLADDISLNLA
+550 ITGLADDIALNLA

-598 SSDIAEKKSKLAAV
+598 SDEIAEKKSKLAAV
-612 LGKDISGGIVI
+612 LGKDISGEIVI

-657 KPEDVKFIMIDP
+657 KPEEVRFIMIDP

-723 NALAAKDPEMDKM
+723 NSLADKDPDMKKM
-736 SQTVI
+736 EQIVI

-835 KPIRVQGCWI
+835 KPTRVQGCWI

>member
-1 MAAKRNLNNSTN
+1 MAAKRNISADTAKDTTKTN
-13 EDKTGTSKSSGKAR
+13 TRKRSNASDKNQQEYLER
-27 KKDQTIEDKQRELSE
+27 RREELEKQQR
-42 RCKTDIEKELKSK
+42 SK

-65 IGVLMALFTIIGFI
+65 IGVLLVLFTIIGLI
-79 GSLNRAEGDSLN
+79 SGMGRSEGDSLN
-91 LLDMIYSFLC
+91 MLDMIYSFLC
-101 GMFGFTVFFTGP
+101 GVFGFTVFFTGP

-123 TDKSRTSILTKILQ
+123 TDKSRTSILTKLLQ
-137 LSGGIVI
+137 LSVGIVI

-178 TGGGIIGGVPAWLL
+178 TGGGIIGGLPAWVLL
-192 LLFGNVGAIVMII
+192 MFGNVGAIVIII

-224 GAVGKPVKKVAVTA
+224 GAVGKPVKKAAVTA
-238 KEKHAQHKEEMEAYR
+238 KEKHAQHKEEMEALR
-253 LEQEQQRLQAESERK
+253 REQEQLRLQAESENK
-268 EKIIELESNAVGT
+268 ERLAQLEMNTVGSEK
-281 PATTLQE
+281 TTLKDRQK
-288 RHDENIEEQKK
+288 ENIEEQKK
-299 DSDNFINEINNY
+299 DSDNFINELKNY
-311 NGKVSPKPEEAV
+311 NGIVSPKPDEAV
-323 QQSNE
+323 QQSGE
-328 HLPEIAPES
+328 KLPDIAPES
-337 DVHMSC
+337 DIHTSC
-343 DKLPDLPVADN
+343 EKLPDLPAMTDKSADSTVEN
-354 NGSVQKAQSIT
+354 ADYEKQISNVSAESKDIVCDT
-365 ADKQED
+365 AGTVD
-371 SEPIPEYF
+371 EY
-379 PPLPIYPPEEVNPV
+379 PPLPDYPPEEVNPV

-398 SFIEETNSE
+398 SFIEEANGE
-407 QNSSV
+407 QETIR
-412 QREEQFVNDVNA
+412 QREEQFVNDVSA
-424 PVAPPAEAPF
+424 PVSEPVDTVVGKTIGDNAADEHSAEDE
-434 IADNTDSGI
+434 IS
-443 AGTTTAGI
+443 
-451 TDSAAEQ
+451 E
-458 EDNQDGD
+458 
-465 TSDSDKLYT
+465 KLYT
-474 VTLNEEDHPL
+474 VTIDPDNHPL

-550 ITGLADDISLNLA
+550 ITGLADDIALNLA

-598 SSDIAEKKSKLAAV
+598 SNEIAEKKSKLAAV
-612 LGKDISGGIVI
+612 LGKDISGEIVI

-657 KPEDVKFIMIDP
+657 KPEEVRFIMIDP

-723 NALAAKDPEMDKM
+723 NSLADKDPDMKKM
-736 SQTVI
+736 EQIVI

-835 KPIRVQGCWI
+835 KPTRVQGCWI

>member
-1 MAAKRNLNNSTN
+1 MAAKRNISADTAKDTTKTN
-13 EDKTGTSKSSGKAR
+13 TRKRSNASDKNQQEYLER
-27 KKDQTIEDKQRELSE
+27 RREELEKQQR
-42 RCKTDIEKELKSK
+42 SK

-65 IGVLMALFTIIGFI
+65 IGVLLVLFTIIGLI
-79 GSLNRAEGDSLN
+79 SGMGRSEGDSLN
-91 LLDMIYSFLC
+91 MLDMIYSFLC
-101 GMFGFTVFFTGP
+101 GVFGFTVFFTGP
-113 ILIYVAVLIA
+113 VIIYVAVLIA

-158 EGTTDFFGAV
+158 EGTTDFIGAV

-178 TGGGIIGGVPAWLL
+178 TGGGIIGGLPAWILL
-192 LLFGNVGAIVMII
+192 MLGNVGAIVIII

-224 GAVGKPVKKVAVTA
+224 GAVGKPVKKAAVTA
-238 KEKHAQHKEEMEAYR
+238 KEKHAQHKEEMEALR
-253 LEQEQQRLQAESERK
+253 REQEQLRLQAESENK
-268 EKIIELESNAVGT
+268 ERLAQLEMNTVGSEK
-281 PATTLQE
+281 TTLKDRQK
-288 RHDENIEEQKK
+288 ENIEEQKK
-299 DSDNFINEINNY
+299 DSDNFINELKNY
-311 NGKVSPKPEEAV
+311 NGIVSPKPDEAV
-323 QQSNE
+323 QQSSE
-328 HLPEIAPES
+328 KLPDIAPES
-337 DVHMSC
+337 DIHTSC
-343 DKLPDLPVADN
+343 EKLPDLPAMTDKSADSTVEN
-354 NGSVQKAQSIT
+354 ADYEKQISNVNAESKDIVCDT
-365 ADKQED
+365 AGTVD
-371 SEPIPEYF
+371 EY
-379 PPLPIYPPEEVNPV
+379 PPLPDYPPEEVNPV

-398 SFIEETNSE
+398 SFIEEANGE
-407 QNSSV
+407 QETIR
-412 QREEQFVNDVNA
+412 QREEQFVNDVSTPVSEPVDTVVGKTIGDNA
-424 PVAPPAEAPF
+424 
-434 IADNTDSGI
+434 ADEHSD
-443 AGTTTAGI
+443 
-451 TDSAAEQ
+451 
-458 EDNQDGD
+458 EDEI
-465 TSDSDKLYT
+465 SEKLYT
-474 VTLNEEDHPL
+474 VTIDPDNHPL

-550 ITGLADDISLNLA
+550 ITGLADDIALNLA

-598 SSDIAEKKSKLAAV
+598 SNEIAEKKSKLAAV
-612 LGKDISGGIVI
+612 LGKDISGEIVI

-657 KPEDVKFIMIDP
+657 KPEEVRFIMIDP

-723 NALAAKDPEMDKM
+723 NSLADKDPDMKKM
-736 SQTVI
+736 EQIVI

-835 KPIRVQGCWI
+835 KPTRVQGCWI

>member
-1 MAAKRNLNNSTN
+1 MAAKRNISADTAKDTTKTN
-13 EDKTGTSKSSGKAR
+13 TRKRSNASDKNQQEYLER
-27 KKDQTIEDKQRELSE
+27 RREELEKQQR
-42 RCKTDIEKELKSK
+42 SK

-65 IGVLMALFTIIGFI
+65 IGVLLVLFTIIGLI
-79 GSLNRAEGDSLN
+79 SGMGRSEGDSLN
-91 LLDMIYSFLC
+91 MLDMIYSFLC
-101 GMFGFTVFFTGP
+101 GVFGFTVFFTGP

-123 TDKSRTSILTKILQ
+123 TDKSRTSILTKLLQ

-178 TGGGIIGGVPAWLL
+178 TGGGIIGGLPAWVLL
-192 LLFGNVGAIVMII
+192 MFGNVGAIVIII

-224 GAVGKPVKKVAVTA
+224 GAVGKPVKKAAVTA
-238 KEKHAQHKEEMEAYR
+238 KEKHAQHKEEMEALR
-253 LEQEQQRLQAESERK
+253 REQEQLRLQAESENK
-268 EKIIELESNAVGT
+268 ERLAQLEMNTVGSEK
-281 PATTLQE
+281 TTLKDRQK
-288 RHDENIEEQKK
+288 ENIEEQKK
-299 DSDNFINEINNY
+299 DSDNFINELKNY
-311 NGKVSPKPEEAV
+311 NGIVSPKPDEAV
-323 QQSNE
+323 QQSSE
-328 HLPEIAPES
+328 KLPDIAPES
-337 DVHMSC
+337 DIHTSC
-343 DKLPDLPVADN
+343 EKLPDLPAMTDKSADSTVEN
-354 NGSVQKAQSIT
+354 ADYEKQISNVNAESKDIVCDT
-365 ADKQED
+365 AGTVD
-371 SEPIPEYF
+371 EY
-379 PPLPIYPPEEVNPV
+379 PPLPDYPPEEVNPV

-398 SFIEETNSE
+398 SFIEEANGE
-407 QNSSV
+407 QETIR
-412 QREEQFVNDVNA
+412 QREEQFVNDVSA
-424 PVAPPAEAPF
+424 PVSEPVDTVVGKTIGDNA
-434 IADNTDSGI
+434 ADEHSD
-443 AGTTTAGI
+443 
-451 TDSAAEQ
+451 
-458 EDNQDGD
+458 EDEI
-465 TSDSDKLYT
+465 SEKLYT
-474 VTLNEEDHPL
+474 VTIDPDNHPL

-550 ITGLADDISLNLA
+550 ITGLADDIALNLA

-598 SSDIAEKKSKLAAV
+598 SNEIAEKKSKLAAV
-612 LGKDISGGIVI
+612 LGKDISGEIVI

-657 KPEDVKFIMIDP
+657 KPEEVRFIMIDP

-723 NALAAKDPEMDKM
+723 NALADKDPDMKKM
-736 SQTVI
+736 EQIVI

-835 KPIRVQGCWI
+835 KPTRVQGCWI

>member
-1 MAAKRNLNNSTN
+1 MAAKRNISADTAKDTTKTN
-13 EDKTGTSKSSGKAR
+13 TRKRSNASDKNQQEYLER
-27 KKDQTIEDKQRELSE
+27 RREELEKQQR
-42 RCKTDIEKELKSK
+42 SK

-65 IGVLMALFTIIGFI
+65 IGVLLVLFTIIGLI
-79 GSLNRAEGDSLN
+79 SGMGRSEGDSLN
-91 LLDMIYSFLC
+91 MLDMIYSFLC
-101 GMFGFTVFFTGP
+101 GVFGFTVFFTGP
-113 ILIYVAVLIA
+113 VIIYVAVLIA

-158 EGTTDFFGAV
+158 EGTTDFIGAV

-178 TGGGIIGGVPAWLL
+178 TGGGIIGGLPAWILL
-192 LLFGNVGAIVMII
+192 MFGNVGAIVIII

-224 GAVGKPVKKVAVTA
+224 GAVGKPVKKAAVTA
-238 KEKHAQHKEEMEAYR
+238 KEKHAQHKEEMEALR
-253 LEQEQQRLQAESERK
+253 REQEQLRLQAESENK
-268 EKIIELESNAVGT
+268 ERLAQLEMNTVGSEK
-281 PATTLQE
+281 TTLKDRQK
-288 RHDENIEEQKK
+288 ENIEEQKK
-299 DSDNFINEINNY
+299 DSDNFINELKNY
-311 NGKVSPKPEEAV
+311 NGIVSPKPDEAV
-323 QQSNE
+323 QQSSE
-328 HLPEIAPES
+328 KLPDIAPES
-337 DVHMSC
+337 DIHTSC
-343 DKLPDLPVADN
+343 EKLPDLPAMTDKSADSTVEN
-354 NGSVQKAQSIT
+354 ADYEKQISNVNAESKDIVCDT
-365 ADKQED
+365 AGTVD
-371 SEPIPEYF
+371 EY
-379 PPLPIYPPEEVNPV
+379 PPLPDYPPEEVNPV

-398 SFIEETNSE
+398 SFIEEANGE
-407 QNSSV
+407 QETIR
-412 QREEQFVNDVNA
+412 QREEQFVNDVSA
-424 PVAPPAEAPF
+424 PVSEPVDTVVGKTIGDNA
-434 IADNTDSGI
+434 ADEHSD
-443 AGTTTAGI
+443 
-451 TDSAAEQ
+451 
-458 EDNQDGD
+458 EDEI
-465 TSDSDKLYT
+465 SEKLYT
-474 VTLNEEDHPL
+474 VTIDPDNHPL

-550 ITGLADDISLNLA
+550 ITGLADDIALNLA

-598 SSDIAEKKSKLAAV
+598 SNEIAEKKSKLAAV
-612 LGKDISGGIVI
+612 LGKDISGEIVI

-657 KPEDVKFIMIDP
+657 KPEEVRFIMIDP

-723 NALAAKDPEMDKM
+723 NSLADKDPDMKKM
-736 SQTVI
+736 EQIVI

-835 KPIRVQGCWI
+835 KPTRVQGCWI

>member
-1 MAAKRNLNNSTN
+1 MAAKRNISADTAKDTTKTN
-13 EDKTGTSKSSGKAR
+13 TKKRSNASDKNQQEYLER
-27 KKDQTIEDKQRELSE
+27 RREELEKQQR
-42 RCKTDIEKELKSK
+42 SK

-65 IGVLMALFTIIGFI
+65 IGVLLVLFTIIGLI
-79 GSLNRAEGDSLN
+79 SGMGRSEGDSLN
-91 LLDMIYSFLC
+91 MLDMIYSFLC
-101 GMFGFTVFFTGP
+101 GVFGFTVFFTGP

-123 TDKSRTSILTKILQ
+123 MDKSRTSILTKILQ

-178 TGGGIIGGVPAWLL
+178 TGGGIIGGLPAWILL
-192 LLFGNVGAIVMII
+192 MFGNVGAIVIII

-224 GAVGKPVKKVAVTA
+224 GAVGKPVKKAAVTA
-238 KEKHAQHKEEMEAYR
+238 KEKHAQHKEEMEALR
-253 LEQEQQRLQAESERK
+253 REHEQLRLQAESENK
-268 EKIIELESNAVGT
+268 ERLAQLEMNTVGSEK
-281 PATTLQE
+281 TTLKDRQK
-288 RHDENIEEQKK
+288 ENIEEQKK
-299 DSDNFINEINNY
+299 DSDNFINELKNY
-311 NGKVSPKPEEAV
+311 NGIVSPKPDEAV
-323 QQSNE
+323 QQSDE
-328 HLPEIAPES
+328 KLPDIAPES
-337 DVHMSC
+337 DIHTSC
-343 DKLPDLPVADN
+343 EKLPDLPAMTDKSADSTVEN
-354 NGSVQKAQSIT
+354 ADYEKQISNVSAESKDIVCDT
-365 ADKQED
+365 AGTVD
-371 SEPIPEYF
+371 EY
-379 PPLPIYPPEEVNPV
+379 PPLPDYPPEEVNPV

-398 SFIEETNSE
+398 SFIEEANGE
-407 QNSSV
+407 QETIR
-412 QREEQFVNDVNA
+412 QREEQFVNDVSA
-424 PVAPPAEAPF
+424 PVSEPVDTVVGKTIGDNA
-434 IADNTDSGI
+434 ADEHSD
-443 AGTTTAGI
+443 
-451 TDSAAEQ
+451 
-458 EDNQDGD
+458 EDEI
-465 TSDSDKLYT
+465 SEKLYT
-474 VTLNEEDHPL
+474 VTIDPDNHPL

-550 ITGLADDISLNLA
+550 ITGLADDIALNLA

-598 SSDIAEKKSKLAAV
+598 SSEIAEKKSKLAAV
-612 LGKDISGGIVI
+612 LGKDISGEIVI

-657 KPEDVKFIMIDP
+657 KPEEVRFIMIDP

-723 NALAAKDPEMDKM
+723 NALADKDPDMKKM
-736 SQTVI
+736 EQIVI

-835 KPIRVQGCWI
+835 KPTRVQGCWI

>member
-1 MAAKRNLNNSTN
+1 MAAKRNISADTAKDTTKTN
-13 EDKTGTSKSSGKAR
+13 TRKRSNASDKNQQEYLER
-27 KKDQTIEDKQRELSE
+27 RREELEKQQR
-42 RCKTDIEKELKSK
+42 SK

-65 IGVLMALFTIIGFI
+65 IGVLLVLFTIIGLI
-79 GSLNRAEGDSLN
+79 SGMGRSEGDSLN
-91 LLDMIYSFLC
+91 MLDMIYSFLC
-101 GMFGFTVFFTGP
+101 GVFGFTVFFTGP
-113 ILIYVAVLIA
+113 VLIYVAVLIA

-158 EGTTDFFGAV
+158 EGTTDFIGAV

-178 TGGGIIGGVPAWLL
+178 TGGGIIGGLPAWILL
-192 LLFGNVGAIVMII
+192 MFGNVGAIVIII

-224 GAVGKPVKKVAVTA
+224 GAVGKPVKKAAVTA
-238 KEKHAQHKEEMEAYR
+238 KEKHAQHKEEMEALR
-253 LEQEQQRLQAESERK
+253 REHEQLRLQAESENK
-268 EKIIELESNAVGT
+268 ERLAQLEMNTVGSEK
-281 PATTLQE
+281 TTLKDRQK
-288 RHDENIEEQKK
+288 ENIEEQKK
-299 DSDNFINEINNY
+299 DSDNFINELKNY
-311 NGKVSPKPEEAV
+311 NGIVSPKPDEAV
-323 QQSNE
+323 QQSDE
-328 HLPEIAPES
+328 KLPDIAPES
-337 DVHMSC
+337 DIHTSC
-343 DKLPDLPVADN
+343 EKLPDLPAMTDKSADSTIEN
-354 NGSVQKAQSIT
+354 ADYEKQISNVNAESKDIVCDT
-365 ADKQED
+365 AGTVD
-371 SEPIPEYF
+371 EY
-379 PPLPIYPPEEVNPV
+379 PPLPDYPPEEVNPV

-398 SFIEETNSE
+398 SFIEEANGE
-407 QNSSV
+407 QETIR
-412 QREEQFVNDVNA
+412 QREEQFVNDVSA
-424 PVAPPAEAPF
+424 PVSEPVDTVVGKAIGDNA
-434 IADNTDSGI
+434 ADEHSD
-443 AGTTTAGI
+443 
-451 TDSAAEQ
+451 
-458 EDNQDGD
+458 EDEI
-465 TSDSDKLYT
+465 SEKLYT
-474 VTLNEEDHPL
+474 VTIDPDNHPL

-550 ITGLADDISLNLA
+550 ITGLADDIALNLA

-598 SSDIAEKKSKLAAV
+598 SNEIAEKKSKLAAV
-612 LGKDISGGIVI
+612 LGKDISGEIVI

-657 KPEDVKFIMIDP
+657 KPEEVRFIMIDP

-723 NALAAKDPEMDKM
+723 NSLADKDPDMKKM
-736 SQTVI
+736 EQIVI

-835 KPIRVQGCWI
+835 KPTRVQGCWI

-965 ERQMNKQQ
+965 ERQMNKQ

>member
-1 MAAKRNLNNSTN
+1 MAAKRNISADTAKDTTKTN
-13 EDKTGTSKSSGKAR
+13 TKKRSNASDKNQQEYLER
-27 KKDQTIEDKQRELSE
+27 RREELEKQQRA
-42 RCKTDIEKELKSK
+42 K

-65 IGVLMALFTIIGFI
+65 IGVLLVLFTIIGLI
-79 GSLNRAEGDSLN
+79 SGMGRSDGDSLN
-91 LLDMIYSFLC
+91 MLDMIYSFLC
-101 GMFGFTVFFTGP
+101 GVFGFTVFFTGP
-113 ILIYVAVLIA
+113 VLIYVAVLIA

-158 EGTTDFFGAV
+158 EGTTDFIGAV

-178 TGGGIIGGVPAWLL
+178 TGGGIIGGLPAWILL
-192 LLFGNVGAIVMII
+192 MFGNVGAIVIII

-224 GAVGKPVKKVAVTA
+224 GAVGKPVKKAAVTA
-238 KEKHAQHKEEMEAYR
+238 KEKHAQHKEEMEALR
-253 LEQEQQRLQAESERK
+253 REQEQLRLQAESENK
-268 EKIIELESNAVGT
+268 ERLAQLEMNTVGSEK
-281 PATTLQE
+281 TTLKDRQK
-288 RHDENIEEQKK
+288 ENIEEQKK
-299 DSDNFINEINNY
+299 DSDNFINELKNY
-311 NGKVSPKPEEAV
+311 NGIVSPKPDEAV
-323 QQSNE
+323 QQSDE
-328 HLPEIAPES
+328 KLPDIAPES
-337 DVHMSC
+337 DIHTSC
-343 DKLPDLPVADN
+343 EKLPDLPAMTDKSADSTVEN
-354 NGSVQKAQSIT
+354 ADYEKQISNVNAESKDIVCDT
-365 ADKQED
+365 AGTVD
-371 SEPIPEYF
+371 EY
-379 PPLPIYPPEEVNPV
+379 PPLPDYPPEEVNPV

-398 SFIEETNSE
+398 SFIEEANGE
-407 QNSSV
+407 QETIR
-412 QREEQFVNDVNA
+412 QREEQFVNDVSA
-424 PVAPPAEAPF
+424 PVSEPVDTVVGKTIGDNA
-434 IADNTDSGI
+434 ADEHSD
-443 AGTTTAGI
+443 
-451 TDSAAEQ
+451 
-458 EDNQDGD
+458 EDEI
-465 TSDSDKLYT
+465 SEKLYT
-474 VTLNEEDHPL
+474 VTIDPDNHPL

-550 ITGLADDISLNLA
+550 ITGLADDIALNLA

-598 SSDIAEKKSKLAAV
+598 SNEIAEKKSKLAAV
-612 LGKDISGGIVI
+612 LGKDISGEIVI

-657 KPEDVKFIMIDP
+657 KPEEVRFIMIDP

-723 NALAAKDPEMDKM
+723 NSLADKDPDMKKM
-736 SQTVI
+736 EQIVI

-835 KPIRVQGCWI
+835 KPTRVQGCWI

>member
-1 MAAKRNLNNSTN
+1 MAAKRNISADTAKDTTKTN
-13 EDKTGTSKSSGKAR
+13 TKKRSNASDKNQQEYLER
-27 KKDQTIEDKQRELSE
+27 RREELEKQQR
-42 RCKTDIEKELKSK
+42 SK

-65 IGVLMALFTIIGFI
+65 IGVLLVLFTIIGLI
-79 GSLNRAEGDSLN
+79 SGMGRSEGDSLN
-91 LLDMIYSFLC
+91 MLDMIYSFLC
-101 GMFGFTVFFTGP
+101 GVFGFTVFFTGP

-178 TGGGIIGGVPAWLL
+178 TGGGIIGGLPAWILL
-192 LLFGNVGAIVMII
+192 MFGNVGAIVIII

-224 GAVGKPVKKVAVTA
+224 GAVGKPVKKAAVTA
-238 KEKHAQHKEEMEAYR
+238 KEKHAQHKEEMEALR
-253 LEQEQQRLQAESERK
+253 REQEQLRLQAESENK
-268 EKIIELESNAVGT
+268 ERLAQLEMNTVGSEK
-281 PATTLQE
+281 TTLKDRQK
-288 RHDENIEEQKK
+288 ENIKEQKK
-299 DSDNFINEINNY
+299 DSDNFINELKNY
-311 NGKVSPKPEEAV
+311 NGIVSPKPDEAV
-323 QQSNE
+323 QQSDE
-328 HLPEIAPES
+328 KLPDIAPES
-337 DVHMSC
+337 DIHTSC
-343 DKLPDLPVADN
+343 EKLPDLPAMTDKSTDSAVENADHEKQISN
-354 NGSVQKAQSIT
+354 VNSESKDIVCNT
-365 ADKQED
+365 AGTVD
-371 SEPIPEYF
+371 EY
-379 PPLPIYPPEEVNPV
+379 PPLPDYPPEEVNPV

-398 SFIEETNSE
+398 SFIEEANGE
-407 QNSSV
+407 QETIR
-412 QREEQFVNDVNA
+412 QREEQFVNDVSA
-424 PVAPPAEAPF
+424 PVSESVDTVVGKTIGDNA
-434 IADNTDSGI
+434 ADEHSD
-443 AGTTTAGI
+443 
-451 TDSAAEQ
+451 
-458 EDNQDGD
+458 EDEI
-465 TSDSDKLYT
+465 SEKLYT
-474 VTLNEEDHPL
+474 VTIDPDDHPL

-550 ITGLADDISLNLA
+550 ITGLADDIALNLA

-598 SSDIAEKKSKLAAV
+598 SSEIAEKKSKLAAV
-612 LGKDISGGIVI
+612 LGKDISGEIVI

-657 KPEDVKFIMIDP
+657 KPEEVRFIMIDP

-723 NALAAKDPEMDKM
+723 NSLADKDPDMKKM
-736 SQTVI
+736 EQIVI

-835 KPIRVQGCWI
+835 KPTRVQGCWI